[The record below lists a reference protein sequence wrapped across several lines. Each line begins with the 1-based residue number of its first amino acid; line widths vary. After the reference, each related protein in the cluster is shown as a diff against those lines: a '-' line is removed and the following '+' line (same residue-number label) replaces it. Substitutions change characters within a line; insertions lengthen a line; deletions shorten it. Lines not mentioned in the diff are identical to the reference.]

1 MGLRPAPRQVRKQ
14 CSSSRMRVQ
23 AAPRTGTSADTCSLG
38 PPRPSLA
45 RLPPLRLGRGPALL
59 SSHAGPRGL
68 GEESGAL
75 EALRQAFPRQLRSA
89 HPMRVTVNQR
99 QASGPRAR
107 NGGCIEGPGSG
118 RPRNRA
124 AACSERAGIAA
135 GGVQADRRWYPDPQG
150 LSLFSQAFLEA
161 VLSSPRSRTRP
172 LSPKQQG

>member
-14 CSSSRMRVQ
+14 RSSSRIRVQ

-75 EALRQAFPRQLRSA
+75 EALRLAFPRQLCSA

-99 QASGPRAR
+99 QASGPRAQ
-107 NGGCIEGPGSG
+107 NGGCTEGPGSG

-124 AACSERAGIAA
+124 AAVLGTGWHRSRRSAGRSEMVPRPSRPG
-135 GGVQADRRWYPDPQG
+135 
-150 LSLFSQAFLEA
+150 SF
-161 VLSSPRSRTRP
+161 LSS
-172 LSPKQQG
+172 LS